1 MPIYKHGKQH
11 DIMSFQEV
19 KQKVIDK
26 KLSISEESFF
36 WILYYTGCRK
46 SEAYERVAEDFVIN
60 DTHLVVDFHERKKG
74 GAEVDPLEL
83 PLHWYGVD
91 KIVEVIEKAQKRKPH
106 MKAVYVYEDKK
117 RTRLLKKGRWT
128 FPKIQS
134 TKAWDIVKKVLG
146 EKYYPHFLRLNR
158 LSEIGSDPTANLLR
172 LKSFSG
178 IKSARVL
185 DEYLGTSKKEQKKA
199 LDFMDQQMT

>member
-46 SEAYERVAEDFVIN
+46 SEAYERTTKDFKIT
-60 DTHLVVDFHERKKG
+60 DTHLIIDFHQRKKG
-74 GAEVDPLEL
+74 GATVDPIEL

-91 KIVEVIEKAQKRKPH
+91 KIVELVEKVQQRKPH
-106 MKAVYVYEDKK
+106 RKAVYVYEDKK
-117 RTRLLKKGRWT
+117 RTRQVKKARWV
-128 FPKIQS
+128 FLNIQS
-134 TKAWDIVKKVLG
+134 TKAWEIIKKVLG

-158 LSEIGSDPTANLLR
+158 LSEIGSDPTASLLR

-178 IKSARVL
+178 IRSARVL
-185 DEYLGTSKKEQKKA
+185 DDYLGTSKKEQKKA
-199 LDFMDQQMT
+199 LDFMDQQMI